1 MIPRFLARLPLASL
15 VLALA
20 YWPAGCSDAWNNPY
34 SALEDAVAN
43 TLYTSFSERPKHLD
57 PAQSYTSDEAE
68 FTAQVYQ
75 PPFQYH
81 YLKRP
86 YELIPD
92 AAVAL
97 PKPRYLDQ
105 AGRELPADAA
115 VADIASTVY
124 EIRIKPGI
132 RFAPHPSFVA
142 ANRSLA
148 REAIAGKYKLADFS
162 GAGTRELTA
171 ADYVYEIKRLAHPRV
186 NSPIFGHMADYIVGL
201 KEYGETLKAEVRKL
215 NGEPAA
221 GADKGKAS
229 SAGAGKEAPAKSA
242 PAQPVAPAKAA
253 APKGTPP
260 WLDLR
265 TFDISGVKVID
276 IHTYSVTV
284 KGKYPQFLY
293 WMAMPFFAPIPWE
306 ADQFYA
312 QAGMA
317 EKNFSLNWYPVGTGA
332 YMLTENNP
340 NARMVLTRNP
350 HFRGEPYPSE
360 GEPGDEAAGLLADA
374 GKTMP
379 FLDRVVFVREK
390 EQIPYWNKFLQ
401 GYYDKSGIASDN
413 FDQAIKS
420 GSDGESGLTAE
431 MEARG
436 IKLRTSLATT
446 SYYLSFNWLDPV
458 VGGGDPK
465 TAERNRKLRQALSIA
480 VDFEEFIS
488 IFLNGRAIPAQGP
501 IPPGIFG
508 FKEGRGSMN
517 PVLYDWRDNG
527 PKRKSIDTAKQLLT
541 EAGYPGG
548 RDAKTGEPLV
558 LYLDTTDRGP
568 GDKARL
574 DWYRKQF
581 SQINVQL
588 ETRATDWNRFQEKIR
603 KGNTQMFFLGWNADY
618 PDPENFLFLLYGP
631 NSAAKADGENK
642 ANYANPAFDQLFEQ
656 MKNMDNGPARQTVID
671 QIAVLLHQD
680 APWMWGFHPKSFGL
694 SHEWMKNG
702 KPNQMANNGMK
713 YQRIDAALRAQ
724 KRAEWNHPVVWPF
737 VLLVMLLVF
746 LTWLGVRAWKR
757 SEAAVALGAASV
769 TSTTSTAGGPP

>member
-1 MIPRFLARLPLASL
+1 MISHLSTRR
-15 VLALA
+15 ALA
-20 YWPAGCSDAWNNPY
+20 ILGLAFGSLTAGCSDAWNNPY
-34 SALEDAVAN
+34 SALETAADN
-43 TLYTSFSERPKHLD
+43 TLYTSFTERPKHLD

-92 AAVAL
+92 AAVAI
-97 PKPRYLDQ
+97 PKPRYFDK
-105 AGRELPADAA
+105 AGRELAANAA
-115 VADIASTVY
+115 VAEIATSVY

-132 RFAPHPSFVA
+132 RFQPHPAFVA
-142 ANRSLA
+142 DNRSLPRA
-148 REAIAGKYKLADFS
+148 AIAGKYKLADFEGVDS
-162 GAGTRELTA
+162 RELTA

-186 NSPIFGHMADYIVGL
+186 NSPIFGHMADYIAGL
-201 KEYGETLKAEVRKL
+201 KEYGETLKAGVKKL
-215 NGEPAA
+215 NGGLAKP
-221 GADKGKAS
+221 GSND
-229 SAGAGKEAPAKSA
+229 AGKSEA
-242 PAQPVAPAKAA
+242 
-253 APKGTPP
+253 KGGGEGKTNGSSGT

-265 TFDISGVKVID
+265 QFDISGVKVID
-276 IHTYSVTV
+276 THTYSVTV
-284 KGKYPQFLY
+284 AGKYPQFLY
-293 WMAMPFFAPIPWE
+293 WMAMPFFAPVPWE

-317 EKNFSLNWYPVGTGA
+317 EKNFSLDWYPVGTGA

-360 GEPGDEAAGLLADA
+360 GEPGDKADGMLADA

-379 FLDRVVFVREK
+379 FIDRIVFVREK

-458 VGGGDPK
+458 VGGNDPK
-465 TAERNRKLRQALSIA
+465 SAERNRKLRQALSIA

-488 IFLNGRAIPAQGP
+488 IFLNGRAIAAQGP

-508 FKEGRGSMN
+508 FKEGRASMN
-517 PVLYDWRDNG
+517 PVVYDWKDNA
-527 PKRKSIDTAKQLLT
+527 PKRKSIDAARQLLA

-581 SQINVQL
+581 SEINVQL
-588 ETRATDWNRFQEKIR
+588 EVRTTDWNRFQEKIR

-642 ANYANPAFDQLFEQ
+642 ANYANPEFDRLFEQ
-656 MKNMDNGPARQTVID
+656 MKNMDNGPARQAVLD
-671 QIAVLLHQD
+671 QIATLLHQD
-680 APWMWGFHPKSFGL
+680 SPWMWGFHPKSFGL
-694 SHEWMKNG
+694 SHAWMKNG
-702 KPNQMANNGMK
+702 KPNQMANNGLK
-713 YQRIDAALRAQ
+713 YQRIDAALRTQ
-724 KRAEWNHPVVWPF
+724 KRAEWNHPVVWPL
-737 VLLVMLLVF
+737 VLLVLVAALLA
-746 LTWLGVRAWKR
+746 WLGVWAWKR
-757 SEAAVALGAASV
+757 SEAAVAVDEAAAALPAISA
-769 TSTTSTAGGPP
+769 TGGSA

>member
-1 MIPRFLARLPLASL
+1 MPPRCIHRLLSAV

-20 YWPAGCSDAWNNPY
+20 AGLPAGCSDAWNNPY
-34 SALEDAVAN
+34 PVLEAADN
-43 TLYTSFSERPKHLD
+43 TLYTSFAERPKRLD

-86 YELIPD
+86 YELVPD
-92 AAVAL
+92 AAAAI
-97 PKPRYLDQ
+97 PKARYFDK

-115 VADIASTVY
+115 VGEIATSVY
-124 EIRIKPGI
+124 EIRIKPGL

-142 ANRSLA
+142 ANRALA
-148 REAIAGKYKLADFS
+148 RGAIDRKYTLADFAES
-162 GAGTRELTA
+162 GSRELTA

-201 KEYGETLKAEVRKL
+201 KDYGATLKAAMAKVESARGK
-215 NGEPAA
+215 
-221 GADKGKAS
+221 GA
-229 SAGAGKEAPAKSA
+229 
-242 PAQPVAPAKAA
+242 
-253 APKGTPP
+253 

-265 TFDISGVKVID
+265 ALDIAGVRVID
-276 IHTYSVTV
+276 ATTYSVTV
-284 KGKYPQFLY
+284 VGKYPQFLY

-306 ADQFYA
+306 ADQFYS
-312 QAGMA
+312 QPGMA
-317 EKNFSLNWYPVGTGA
+317 EKNFSLDWYPVGTGA
-332 YMLTENNP
+332 YTLTENNP

-350 HFRGEPYPSE
+350 NFRGEAYPSE
-360 GEPGDEAAGLLADA
+360 GEAADKADGMLADA

-379 FLDRVVFVREK
+379 FIDRVVFVREK

-420 GSDGESGLTAE
+420 GSDGESGLTPE
-431 MEARG
+431 MESRG
-436 IKLRTSLATT
+436 ITLRTSLATT

-458 VGGGDPK
+458 VGGNDPK
-465 TAERNRKLRQALSIA
+465 TAERTRKLRQALSIA

-508 FKEGRGSMN
+508 FKDGQASMN
-517 PVLYDWRDNG
+517 PVVYDWKDNG
-527 PKRKSIDTAKQLLT
+527 PKRKSVETAKKLLA

-581 SQINVQL
+581 SEINVQL
-588 ETRATDWNRFQEKIR
+588 EIRTTDWNRFQEKIR
-603 KGNTQMFFLGWNADY
+603 KGNTQLFFLGWNADY

-631 NSAAKADGENK
+631 NGAAKADGENK
-642 ANYANPAFDQLFEQ
+642 ANYANPAFDRLFEQ
-656 MKNMDNGPARQTVID
+656 MKNMDNGPERQAVID
-671 QIAVLLHQD
+671 KISTLLHQD
-680 APWMWGFHPKSFGL
+680 APWMWGFHPMSFGL
-694 SHEWMKNG
+694 SHAWMKNG
-702 KPNQMANNGMK
+702 KPNQMANNGLK
-713 YQRIDAALRAQ
+713 YQRIDAALRAE
-724 KRAEWNHPVVWPF
+724 KRAQWNHPVVWPF
-737 VLLVMLLVF
+737 VLLVLVLALLA
-746 LTWLGVRAWKR
+746 WLGVRAWR
-757 SEAAVALGAASV
+757 RTEAAVAVSASAGPAGEGA
-769 TSTTSTAGGPP
+769 

>member
-1 MIPRFLARLPLASL
+1 MIPRFFARLTLVSL

-34 SALEDAVAN
+34 SALETAAAN
-43 TLYTSFSERPKHLD
+43 TLYTSFTERPKHLD

-148 REAIAGKYKLADFS
+148 RAAIAGKYRLADFE
-162 GAGTRELTA
+162 GADSRELTA

-201 KEYGETLKAEVRKL
+201 KEYGEILKTEVKKL
-215 NGEPAA
+215 NGEPAKPGGKDA
-221 GADKGKAS
+221 GQSDAKGGS
-229 SAGAGKEAPAKSA
+229 GKSNGGN
-242 PAQPVAPAKAA
+242 
-253 APKGTPP
+253 GT

-265 TFDISGVKVID
+265 KFDISGVKVID
-276 IHTYSVTV
+276 AHTYSVTV

-293 WMAMPFFAPIPWE
+293 WMAMPFFAPVPWE

-317 EKNFSLNWYPVGTGA
+317 EKNFSLDWYPVGTGA

-360 GEPGDEAAGLLADA
+360 GEPGDKEAGLLADA

-379 FLDRVVFVREK
+379 FVDRVVFVREK

-458 VGGGDPK
+458 VGGADPK
-465 TAERNRKLRQALSIA
+465 TAERTRKLRQALSIA

-508 FKEGRGSMN
+508 FKDGRGSIN
-517 PVLYDWRDNG
+517 PVVYDWRDNG
-527 PKRKSIDTAKQLLT
+527 PKRKSIDTAKKLLA

-548 RDAKTGEPLV
+548 RDAKSGEPLV

-581 SQINVQL
+581 AEINVQL

-631 NSAAKADGENK
+631 NSAAKSDGENK
-642 ANYANPAFDQLFEQ
+642 ANYANPEFDRLFEQ
-656 MKNMDNGPARQTVID
+656 MKNMDNGPARQAVLD
-671 QIAVLLHQD
+671 QIATLLHQD

-713 YQRIDAALRAQ
+713 YQRIDSALRAQ

-737 VLLVMLLVF
+737 VLLVIVALLF
-746 LTWLGVRAWKR
+746 TWLGVRAWKR
-757 SEAAVALGAASV
+757 SEAAVALGP
-769 TSTTSTAGGPP
+769 AGGPAGGAAGGPA